1 MKFLVDNA
9 LSPQLAVLL
18 REQDHDA
25 VHVRDYELQAADD
38 GTIFE
43 RAASEDRVLLS
54 ADTDF
59 GGLLASRG
67 AAKPSVVLFRGRMS
81 RRPEFLANLLLSQ
94 LSALE
99 EPLLNGAI
107 VVIEPT
113 RIRLRDLPI
122 GKGSEAP

>member
-9 LSPQLAVLL
+9 LSPQLALLL

-25 VHVRDYELQAADD
+25 VHIRDYELQAADD
-38 GTIFE
+38 ETIFE
-43 RAASEDRVLLS
+43 RAASEDRVVLS

-59 GGLLASRG
+59 GALLAFRR
-67 AAKPSVVLFRGRMS
+67 AAKPSVALFRGRMS

-94 LSALE
+94 LAALE
-99 EPLLNGAI
+99 KPLVKGAI

-122 GKGSEAP
+122 GQSSETP

>member
-9 LSPQLAVLL
+9 LSPQLALLL
-18 REQDHDA
+18 REHGHDA
-25 VHVRDYELQAADD
+25 VHVRDYAMQAADD
-38 GTIFE
+38 QIIFD
-43 RAASEDRVLLS
+43 RAATEDRVVLS

-59 GGLLASRG
+59 GALLAARG
-67 AAKPSVVLFRGRMS
+67 AAKPSVALFRGRMS
-81 RRPEFLANLLLSQ
+81 RRPEFLANLFLSQ

-99 EPLLNGAI
+99 QPLLKGAV

-122 GKGSEAP
+122 GKGSAAP